1 MTPSYSKQ
9 ILDKLDQ
16 LCQAKSWS
24 RNVLASKLGIPLGT
38 VKKWFLQGE
47 SKRDPSPS
55 HLEKITDLLTAEEG
69 HARAVKAKLLLLL
82 LEDELRWFKDT
93 SVAAREALR
102 EELDPAD
109 IGYISSLLTM
119 IGEEEK
125 FRRWLALS
133 TYKFNYFKKAGK
145 PA

>member
-1 MTPSYSKQ
+1 MTLSYSKH
-9 ILDKLDQ
+9 ILEELDQ
-16 LCQAKSWS
+16 LCQTKDWS
-24 RNVLASKLGIPLGT
+24 RNTLALKLGIPLGS

-47 SKRDPSPS
+47 HRRDPLPS
-55 HLEKITDLLTAEEG
+55 HLEKITSLLMTEEG
-69 HARAVKAKLLLLL
+69 HARAVKVKLLLLL

-109 IGYISSLLTM
+109 IGYISSLLSM
-119 IGEEEK
+119 IGEEDK
-125 FRRWLALS
+125 FQRWLVLS